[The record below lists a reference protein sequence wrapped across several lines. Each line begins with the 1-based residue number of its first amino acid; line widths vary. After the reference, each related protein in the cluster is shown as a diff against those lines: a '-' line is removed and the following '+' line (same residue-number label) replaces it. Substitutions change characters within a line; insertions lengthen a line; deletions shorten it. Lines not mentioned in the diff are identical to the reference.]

1 MDTKTVCT
9 IIVLM
14 KNITLSA
21 DEELI
26 ERARE
31 AARSRK
37 TTLNQLFRDWL
48 AEIAGREERERRLC
62 ELQER
67 LRYADSG
74 AKFSREEMNE
84 R

>member
-1 MDTKTVCT
+1 
-9 IIVLM
+9 M

-26 ERARE
+26 RRARE
-31 AARSRK
+31 QARARK

-48 AEIAGREERERRLC
+48 GEVAAIEQRSSRIESLLEHLDYVNAGKS
-62 ELQER
+62 
-67 LRYADSG
+67 Y
-74 AKFSREEMNE
+74 SREEMNA

>member
-1 MDTKTVCT
+1 
-9 IIVLM
+9 M

-21 DEELI
+21 DEHVI
-26 ERARE
+26 EQARE
-31 AARSRK
+31 QARARK

-48 AEIAGREERERRLC
+48 AEVASTRDRSAKVDALFLRLNHVD
-62 ELQER
+62 
-67 LRYADSG
+67 AG